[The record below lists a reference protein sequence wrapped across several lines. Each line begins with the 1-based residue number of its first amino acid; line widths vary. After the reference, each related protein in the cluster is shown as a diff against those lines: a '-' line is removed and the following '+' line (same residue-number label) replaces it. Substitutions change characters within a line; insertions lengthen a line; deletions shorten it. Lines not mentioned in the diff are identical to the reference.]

1 MEIPLKP
8 KPPAQ
13 PSPEPAVITDGLSVT
28 GKRKREG
35 EDGGDAELQNE
46 HNAKRLA
53 STSIPDTESNE
64 PIVLD
69 DDEDG
74 AILID

>member
-1 MEIPLKP
+1 VEIPLKP
-8 KPPAQ
+8 KPPVQ
-13 PSPEPAVITDGLSVT
+13 PSPEPAVAIDGTSAT

-35 EDGGDAELQNE
+35 EGVDDLEAANE

-74 AILID
+74 AIMID